1 MNQSSQNT
9 PKPPLTNASEKEPIV
24 VFTGAGVSAES
35 GLLTFR
41 DMGGIWN

>member
-9 PKPPLTNASEKEPIV
+9 PKPPLINASEKELIV
-24 VFTGAGVSAES
+24 VFLGAGVNAES

-41 DMGGIWN
+41 DMGEIWN